1 MHKTWQHT
9 TQDEEKI
16 IQFASEHKEEEK
28 KFYKNSNHKSFYL
41 KHSGGKS
48 TKVKLQMYY
57 C

>member
-28 KFYKNSNHKSFYL
+28 KFYKK
-41 KHSGGKS
+41 K
-48 TKVKLQMYY
+48 
-57 C
+57 